1 MPRFWQTQ
9 VLSETRSSLAPMRVT
24 FAVYWILIVGG
35 IALYLT
41 VGLTH
46 H

>member
-1 MPRFWQTQ
+1 
-9 VLSETRSSLAPMRVT
+9 VADAALSETRSSLASMRAS
-24 FAVYWILIVGG
+24 FAIYWILIAGG

-46 H
+46 N